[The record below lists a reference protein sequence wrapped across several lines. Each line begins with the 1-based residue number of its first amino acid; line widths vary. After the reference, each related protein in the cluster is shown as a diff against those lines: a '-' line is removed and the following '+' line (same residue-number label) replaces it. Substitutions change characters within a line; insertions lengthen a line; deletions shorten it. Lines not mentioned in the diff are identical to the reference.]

1 MNRWFCERDQKRE
14 IKEGKI
20 WMSGMDVDMSWLI
33 SNKINYKTI

>member
-20 WMSGMDVDMSWLI
+20 WMSGMDVDSSWL
-33 SNKINYKTI
+33 SYNKINYETI